1 MRKIRNIIK
10 EKAGVSPIIAIILMV
25 AITVV
30 LAATIY
36 VWVSG
41 MGKSGQKAPNLS
53 CNVDNIYDKVTI
65 TDVEAGTKWN
75 DIKVIIDGD
84 VNSVD
89 NNNTLVV
96 YLYTPGNTSSPYTTL
111 LTIDESDDIPT
122 SVDMN
127 TIVGSGTP
135 INSGDYF
142 KIAVGKGN
150 PSWDYIS
157 ITLVYKPTNTNL
169 GTWTVYS

>member
-41 MGKSGQKAPNLS
+41 MGKSGEKAPNLS

-65 TDVEAGTKWN
+65 TAVETGAKWN
-75 DIKVIIDGD
+75 DIKVIIDGE
-84 VNSVD
+84 V
-89 NNNTLVV
+89 
-96 YLYTPGNTSSPYTTL
+96 NTSSGNLYIN
-111 LTIDESDDIPT
+111 LTIPGDNTYSIWDTTDGLPASIDIATDT
-122 SVDMN
+122 S
-127 TIVGSGTP
+127 IASGTT
-135 INSGDYF
+135 ISSGDYF
-142 KIAVGKGN
+142 KVEGDAD
-150 PSWDYIS
+150 WDYIS

>member
-65 TDVEAGTKWN
+65 TDVETGTKWN
-75 DIKVIIDGD
+75 DIKVIIEINGISGADQTGGTGL
-84 VNSVD
+84 NI
-89 NNNTLVV
+89 TLVRPGDKTY
-96 YLYTPGNTSSPYTTL
+96 YLGEKYSDTTF
-111 LTIDESDDIPT
+111 T
-122 SVDMN
+122 VDLADKL
-127 TIVGSGTP
+127 SGTAYV
-135 INSGDYF
+135 NSGDYF
-142 KIAVGKGN
+142 KVTAESGV
-150 PSWDYIS
+150 SYDYVS

-169 GTWTVYS
+169 GTWTVYG